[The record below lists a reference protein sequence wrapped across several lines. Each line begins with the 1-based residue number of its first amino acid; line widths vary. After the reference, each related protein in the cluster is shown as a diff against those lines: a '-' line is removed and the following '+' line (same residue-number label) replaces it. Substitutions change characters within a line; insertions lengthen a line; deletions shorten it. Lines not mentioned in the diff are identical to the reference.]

1 MVLRRGWTP
10 KSEGLVGGRRKE
22 KEKRGKKEREKK
34 GKKKKRNK
42 RKVREEREG
51 RELCRFSVL
60 KGGLVYAPI
69 GRGLLLP
76 WLVLV

>member
-42 RKVREEREG
+42 RKVREKGKGRKGAVQVFSFEG
-51 RELCRFSVL
+51 
-60 KGGLVYAPI
+60 GAGL
-69 GRGLLLP
+69 RSNR
-76 WLVLV
+76 

>member
-10 KSEGLVGGRRKE
+10 RSKGFVEGRRKE
-22 KEKRGKKEREKK
+22 KLERK
-34 GKKKKRNK
+34 
-42 RKVREEREG
+42 EREG

-60 KGGLVYAPI
+60 KGGLVCSPT